1 MACDQFFFLDCGD
14 FGGNYSIWKYLV
26 VHPDRICRIRDWN
39 GCVWKLD
46 FYPEVLESIMLWQSL
61 SEKQALVFVMQKE
74 IYIFGG
80 KMAYGMS
87 N

>member
-1 MACDQFFFLDCGD
+1 
-14 FGGNYSIWKYLV
+14 
-26 VHPDRICRIRDWN
+26 
-39 GCVWKLD
+39 
-46 FYPEVLESIMLWQSL
+46 MLWQSL